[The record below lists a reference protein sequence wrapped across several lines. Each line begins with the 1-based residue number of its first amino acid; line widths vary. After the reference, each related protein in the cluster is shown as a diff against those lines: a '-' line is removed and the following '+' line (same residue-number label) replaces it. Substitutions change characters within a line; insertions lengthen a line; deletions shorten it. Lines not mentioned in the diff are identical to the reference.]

1 MRVEEISDNPRIASL
16 TRMTE
21 ALVTSHSPGET
32 LQIIRQG
39 MWDTYGPSGSMM
51 ISTQGLAEGEY
62 RVGMLQLPGDQ
73 TIKPFDPWDTARLPI
88 WRGGVLAEMIRQR
101 IPQIFQDIDWS
112 TDPNFAERLAG
123 YESAMAMPMRGKRLP
138 VSWVILLKKKP
149 QRWTPDDLEQSLLR
163 TAIIGT
169 LLESQTIAGD
179 LEIANERIDDEIK
192 QLAQVQRSLLPDPL
206 PIIPGLEIAISYEPS
221 GRAGGDLY
229 DFFPLHGTKGKQTPA
244 RWCLF
249 IGDAS
254 GHGAAAA
261 VVMAIVQ
268 AILQAHPKE
277 AKLASELLTHANRH
291 LCYRKLGGFVT
302 AFLGIYDPAT
312 RQLSY
317 ASAGHPAPIVKSD
330 GIHFPLNEVLS
341 YPLGIDKTNRFR
353 EASIQLHPGN
363 TILMYTDGITE
374 ARSPEGDMFDLDRL
388 EAALKSAG
396 DGPEKLIAQVR
407 QQVCAFQRGRSQ
419 VDDQTMVA
427 VKCV

>member
-1 MRVEEISDNPRIASL
+1 MRIEDGSDNVRIDSL
-16 TRMTE
+16 TKMTE
-21 ALVTSHSPGET
+21 ALVTARSPWET
-32 LQIIRQG
+32 LQIIRRG

-51 ISTQGLAEGEY
+51 ISTRGLAEGEY
-62 RVGMLQLPGDQ
+62 RVSLLQLPGDPNLKQ
-73 TIKPFDPWDTARLPI
+73 FDPWAVDKLPV
-88 WRGGVLAEMIRQR
+88 WRGGILAEIIRQR
-101 IPQIFQDIDWS
+101 KPQIFQEVDWS
-112 TDPNFAERLAG
+112 GDPNLSQRLTG
-123 YESAMAMPMRGKRLP
+123 YESVMAMPMMAARLP
-138 VSWVILLKKKP
+138 VSWVMLLKKKP
-149 QRWTPDDLEQSLLR
+149 DFWTPDDMEQSMLR

-179 LEIANERIDDEIK
+179 LEIANERIDGEIK
-192 QLAQVQRSLLPDPL
+192 QLAHVQRSLLPDPL
-206 PIIPGLEIAISYEPS
+206 PDIPGLQIAVSYEPS

-229 DFFPLHGTKGKQTPA
+229 DFFPLHATKGKETSTL
-244 RWCLF
+244 WCIF

-291 LCYRKLGGFVT
+291 LCHKKLGGFVT
-302 AFLGIYDPAT
+302 AFLGIYDPST
-312 RQLSY
+312 RELSY

-330 GIHFPLNEVLS
+330 DVLFQLNEVLS

-353 EASIQLHPGN
+353 DATIQLHPGN

-374 ARSPEGDMFDLDRL
+374 ARSPEGDMFDIDRL
-388 EAALKSAG
+388 ETALKSAG

-407 QQVCAFQRGRSQ
+407 QQVCAFQRARSQ